1 MEHDPG
7 SDPEA
12 MRSLVGSSR
21 PILASVAVMPILI
34 RYLGADSAD
43 VYN

>member
-21 PILASVAVMPILI
+21 PIWSLVAVMPILI

>member
-12 MRSLVGSSR
+12 MRSLVGASW
-21 PILASVAVMPILI
+21 PIVFSVAVMPVLI